1 MTYVTLKT
9 GARRRGK
16 GNRMMVDTCNNCRD
30 FLNWR
35 KGLEAELSRLKSR
48 NEKLEAVAEEARIA
62 ERELP
67 NTGMGNMCR
76 DRLNRFLAALDDKEE
91 SK

>member
-1 MTYVTLKT
+1 
-9 GARRRGK
+9 
-16 GNRMMVDTCNNCRD
+16 
-30 FLNWR
+30 
-35 KGLEAELSRLKSR
+35 LEAELSRLKSR